1 MQLPIWSQQK
11 VVREHMGHLVCFT
24 DAEKINIVDG
34 IFSNSKCFESRPS
47 PCLIP
52 QIALDT
58 AYWTVFNHI
67 MIWGS
72 LLVYFVLQFSYNYL
86 LNGEYIGTLDKVRKY
101 N

>member
-1 MQLPIWSQQK
+1 MLNRDPP
-11 VVREHMGHLVCFT
+11 L
-24 DAEKINIVDG
+24 
-34 IFSNSKCFESRPS
+34 
-47 PCLIP
+47 LIT

-86 LNGEYIGTLDKVRKY
+86 LNGEYIGTLDKVTITNCAYGTLTPRGVLTLGNRLFWLTWKQHTTY
-101 N
+101 VEYL